1 MIEIISQKYIEFF
14 ACFVAL
20 FSEYKCGLVSFQV
33 TNISDHVAVLEP
45 LSIGKASV
53 AISNGLSVHSGY
65 LKGLVEA
72 ALRVEGVAE
81 LCTLEA

>member
-1 MIEIISQKYIEFF
+1 LIQIISQKYIEFF
-14 ACFVAL
+14 SCFVAL
-20 FSEYKCGLVSFQV
+20 FGEYKCRLVSFEV
-33 TNISDHVAVLEP
+33 TNIGDHVAVLEP

-53 AISNGLSVHSGY
+53 TISNGLSVHSGY